1 MSQRLISGA
10 LRKVAWISAVGA
22 VFFAVAAPFSAA
34 PSALADPRPP
44 PRAHVYNVTLSCTTI
59 DGLASFQSGWKW
71 YQGGINGTVL
81 ASGSLTNGTCPPAGG
96 GTNSVTF
103 SGTQPANANTLFAWV
118 EGGTCGTAFARVRVF
133 GQAGA
138 GTGPRTHLRLSLNG
152 CAEASRSPRA
162 AMRT

>member
-1 MSQRLISGA
+1 
-10 LRKVAWISAVGA
+10 
-22 VFFAVAAPFSAA
+22 VFFAVATPFSAA

-44 PRAHVYNVTLSCTTI
+44 PRAHVYNVTLSCATI
-59 DGLASFQSGWKW
+59 DGLSDGLASFQSGWKW

-81 ASGSLTNGTCPPAGG
+81 ASESLTNGTCPPAGG
-96 GTNSVTF
+96 GANSVTL
-103 SGTQPANANTLFAWV
+103 SGTQPANADTLFAWV

-152 CAEASRSPRA
+152 CAEA
-162 AMRT
+162 